1 MATTRLYLDFLGKAR
16 DGKGSVIIILT
27 HNRTTASISTGIRL
41 SGKEWSKGRAVKTH
55 GADAI
60 NAKLNALK
68 SDIDTKI
75 AILSLD
81 ASFDT
86 MTATDL
92 KKSVEADKPKHEER
106 TVSDLF
112 NEYISNGMS
121 SGTETIYRTTL
132 SKVLDFS
139 GNIRMSDINLKWLY
153 QFEKHLAKTQGV
165 NGRGIYL
172 RSLRAV
178 CLYSMRT
185 KVINE
190 SPFDNYKFK
199 TEPTRKRSATV
210 EKLREFRDFPVSK
223 ATEAYRDYF
232 FLMFYLIGINSVDLF
247 NAKKSAVVNG
257 RLEYVRQKT
266 HKKYSIKIEPEA
278 QAIIDKHNGKGEYL
292 LAVRDTYSNYKD
304 FIHHMNAALK
314 KIGPY
319 VIETETNPDDLF
331 DQTEVKK
338 VSPIIPGVSTYYARH
353 SWATLAYENDIPV
366 DTISQALGHS
376 DGNRTT
382 LIYIKF
388 DQKKIDEANR
398 KVIDC
403 LNGK

>member
-1 MATTRLYLDFLGKAR
+1 MATTRLYLDFRGKAK
-16 DGKGSVIIILT
+16 DGKGSVIIIIT
-27 HNRTTASISTGIRL
+27 HNRTTASVSTGIRL
-41 SGKEWSKGRAVKTH
+41 SKKEWNKNKAVKVS

-60 NAKLNALK
+60 NAKLNSMK

-75 AILSLD
+75 AVLALD
-81 ASFDT
+81 PSFQSI
-86 MTATDL
+86 TATDI
-92 KKSVEADKPKHEER
+92 KKSVESDKPKPEER

-112 NEYISNGMS
+112 GEYISNGMS
-121 SGTETIYRTTL
+121 KGTESIYRTTL
-132 SKVLDFS
+132 AKILSFCGDV
-139 GNIRMSDINLKWLY
+139 RMSELNLKWIY
-153 QFEKHLAKTQGV
+153 QFEKHLAKTQGI
-165 NGRGIYL
+165 NGRSIYL
-172 RSLRAV
+172 RSLRAI
-178 CLYSMRT
+178 CLYAVRT
-185 KVINE
+185 KVIPE
-190 SPFDNYKFK
+190 SPFENYKFK
-199 TEPTRKRSATV
+199 IEPTRKRAATV
-210 EKLREFRDFPVSK
+210 EQLRKFRDYPVSK

-247 NAKKSAVVNG
+247 NAKKSSVVNG

-278 QAIIDKHNGKGEYL
+278 QALIDKHSGKGEYL
-292 LAVRDTYSNYKD
+292 LSVRDTYSNYKD

-314 KIGPY
+314 KIGPE
-319 VIETETNPDDLF
+319 VIEVETNPDDLF
-331 DQTEVKK
+331 DQKEVKK
-338 VSPIIPGVSTYYARH
+338 VAPIITGVSTYYARH
-353 SWATLAYENDIPV
+353 SWATLAYENNIPI

-403 LNGK
+403 LNEE